1 MTDEEIEKALTQCG
15 DLSEFDCT
23 GCPLEGNALCFSIIR
38 ENALNYI
45 NRLKAKNKEL
55 QDKNR
60 RVLDWKRRQEKF
72 NNEMIDRFDEELKK
86 QKEQIRKDT
95 AKEILQ
101 EVYKLC
107 GNLVADNSP
116 DSIDFMDFARAE
128 LLTDL
133 CQKYGVEVD
142 E

>member
-86 QKEQIRKDT
+86 LKEQIRKDT

-101 EVYKLC
+101 ELF
-107 GNLVADNSP
+107 G
-116 DSIDFMDFARAE
+116 AREFEPLYDRDTSGYVRLKEIKE
-128 LLTDL
+128 LSK
-133 CQKYGVEVD
+133 KYGVEVD

>member
-1 MTDEEIEKALTQCG
+1 MTDEEIEFALKQYVIG
-15 DLSEFDCT
+15 GGRNVVNMDWAA
-23 GCPLEGNALCFSIIR
+23 ALD
-38 ENALNYI
+38 YI
-45 NRLKAKNKEL
+45 NRLKAE
-55 QDKNR
+55 
-60 RVLDWKRRQEKF
+60 
-72 NNEMIDRFDEELKK
+72 
-86 QKEQIRKDT
+86 KEQVRKDA

>member
-23 GCPLEGNALCFSIIR
+23 ECPLEGNALCFSIIR

-86 QKEQIRKDT
+86 QKEQVRKDT
-95 AKEILQ
+95 AKEIIGELQ
-101 EVYKLC
+101 GDMAIATFTFNPTL
-107 GNLVADNSP
+107 AS
-116 DSIDFMDFARAE
+116 E
-128 LLTDL
+128 LKTIWLRL
-133 CQKYGVEVD
+133 QKEYGVDD

>member
-1 MTDEEIEKALTQCG
+1 MTDEEIEKTLTQCG
-15 DLSEFDCT
+15 DLSDFNCK
-23 GCPLEGNALCFSIIR
+23 GCPLEVNPLCFSVTR
-38 ENALNYI
+38 ENALDYI
-45 NRLKAKNKEL
+45 NRLKAE
-55 QDKNR
+55 
-60 RVLDWKRRQEKF
+60 
-72 NNEMIDRFDEELKK
+72 
-86 QKEQIRKDT
+86 KEQVRKDA